1 MQCEELIKNLSVSES
16 KNSFLTEQNEKY
28 RKDVILTETELVSR
42 VDALKIKESIID
54 GLEKELANSKEV
66 FSH

>member
-42 VDALKIKESIID
+42 LDALKIKESIID